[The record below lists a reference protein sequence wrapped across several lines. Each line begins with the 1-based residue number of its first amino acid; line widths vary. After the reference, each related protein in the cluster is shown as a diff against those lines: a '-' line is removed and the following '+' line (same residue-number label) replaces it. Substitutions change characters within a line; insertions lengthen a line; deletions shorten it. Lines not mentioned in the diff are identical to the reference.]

1 MRMAEKKFNSECS
14 RSKMKIL
21 LFLILISTGVF
32 ALETPTSSVG
42 VGDMVDKQLP
52 AMDKKIWQ
60 NLLQYYANV
69 RMIAL
74 TTLKDMQSIANF
86 AWSAQRQLQAIENA
100 SKRIDQIYTDI
111 QHFKSSNPVDYIIFT
126 ETHVFRQTDA
136 FLYNDIPTITDCNKK
151 LQAARDTII
160 NMGVNQAQSLA
171 NAGVSAY
178 TWFNTKFSNAQT
190 KAQPNMNDYDPAC
203 PRPGPGVATM
213 SGTIVSQGL
222 AGADLRNQQ
231 LQTQNAQLAAM
242 AGATAGNNGDM
253 PANACASISKD
264 NNRNKLLMTLQ
275 ENDLQNAAINNSAW
289 YLILKA
295 RMIDNVIVS
304 KAFMVTAA
312 TAFSEELQKS
322 NPNAR
327 FVPRQ

>member
-1 MRMAEKKFNSECS
+1 
-14 RSKMKIL
+14 MKIL
-21 LFLILISTGVF
+21 LFVILISTRIF
-32 ALETPTSSVG
+32 ALEAPTSSVSA
-42 VGDMVDKQLP
+42 GDMVDKQLP

-60 NLLQYYANV
+60 NLLQYYANI

-74 TTLKDMQSIANF
+74 TTLKDMQAIANF

-111 QHFKSSNPVDYIIFT
+111 QNFKSSNPIDYVIFT
-126 ETHVFRQTDA
+126 EKKVFRQTDA
-136 FLYNDIPTITDCNKK
+136 FLYYDVPTITDRNKQ
-151 LQAARDTII
+151 LQADRNAII
-160 NMGVNQAQSLA
+160 SMGADQGKALA
-171 NAGVSAY
+171 DASVKTY
-178 TWFNTKFSNAQT
+178 KWFDAKFSNAQT
-190 KAQPNMNDYDPAC
+190 RAQPNKNDYDPAC
-203 PRPGPGVATM
+203 PRPGVALATM
-213 SGTIVSQGL
+213 SGTVVSEGL
-222 AGADLRNQQ
+222 AGADIRNQQ

-253 PANACASISKD
+253 PATASAAISKD

-295 RMIDNVIVS
+295 RMIDNAIVS
-304 KAFMVTAA
+304 KAFLVTAA
-312 TAFSEELQKS
+312 TAFSEELQKQDY
-322 NPNAR
+322 NAR

>member
-1 MRMAEKKFNSECS
+1 MRK
-14 RSKMKIL
+14 L
-21 LFLILISTGVF
+21 LLIVFLSSSIF
-32 ALETPTSSVG
+32 ALESPTSSVS

-74 TTLKDMQSIANF
+74 TTLKDMQAIANF
-86 AWSAQRQLQAIENA
+86 AWSAERQLQAIENA
-100 SKRIDQIYTDI
+100 SKRIDQIYTDV
-111 QHFKSSNPVDYIIFT
+111 QNFKGSNPVDYVIFT

-136 FLYNDIPTITDCNKK
+136 FLYNDIPTITDRNRQ
-151 LQAARDTII
+151 LLADRNTIV
-160 NMGVNQAQSLA
+160 NMGVDQAKALA
-171 NAGVSAY
+171 DAGVKAY
-178 TWFNTKFSNAQT
+178 TWFDAKFSNAQT
-190 KAQPNMNDYDPAC
+190 RAQPNKNDYDPSC
-203 PRPGPGVATM
+203 PRPGPAVATM

-295 RMIDNVIVS
+295 RMIDNAIVS
-304 KAFMVTAA
+304 KAFLVTAA